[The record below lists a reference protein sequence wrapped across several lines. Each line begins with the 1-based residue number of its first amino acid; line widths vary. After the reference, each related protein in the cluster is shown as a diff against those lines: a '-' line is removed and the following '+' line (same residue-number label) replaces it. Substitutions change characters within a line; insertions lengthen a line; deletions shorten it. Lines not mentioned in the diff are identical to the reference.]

1 MGNKKQE
8 VHLVDTLPDL
18 TPEDIRDRLLGHIKY
33 TCYKD
38 WRTATDFNKYTALV
52 YVARD
57 LTATRMIATQR
68 HYLDQGV
75 KRLYYLSM
83 EFLMGQ
89 LLRNQLTSLGV
100 LDITRRA
107 LASLD
112 LDLDALCDQEP
123 DTGLGNGGLGR
134 LAACFLDS
142 LATQQYPGYGYGL
155 RYEHGMF
162 KQEFDDG
169 WQVEKPD
176 DWLKFGDPWDV
187 VRPEYTVPVLL
198 YGRMDRASG
207 SGRRR
212 RETWVDWQMIEGV
225 PHDLTL
231 PGFRCNTVNI
241 LRLWES
247 RAAEGFR
254 IDVFNRG
261 EYVKAVESENWAE
274 TVTKVLYPSDSVY
287 AGRELRLVQE
297 YFLCACAVRD
307 ILRRFQKNNRDW
319 SSFARKTAIHL
330 NDTHPALAIVEL
342 MRFFVDETDLP
353 FDTAWDITVRT
364 FAFTNHTLLPEA
376 IERWPVEL
384 LEKVLPRHLDLIY
397 QINHRFLQRVEA
409 RFPGDPDTLRDLSL
423 IEEGVHKQVRMTNLA
438 VIGSHSTNGVSELHS
453 SLIRSRLLPRFVEM
467 WPERFNN
474 KTNGITHRR
483 WLLQSNPRL
492 AEAITRRIGDGWML
506 DLDRIREI
514 EPLADEAAF
523 RDEFLEIKKENKIRL
538 AALVRRLC
546 NEIISPESLF
556 DVQIKRLHEYKRQ
569 LLNALHIL
577 ALYRRIKADPG
588 REMVPRTFIFGA
600 KAAPSYHVAKRIIKF
615 INAMG
620 RTINQDPDVEGRLKV
635 VFLPD
640 YRVSLAEA
648 IVPAADLSEQ
658 ISTAGMEASGT
669 GNMKLSLNGALTI
682 GTWDGATIEIAEEVG
697 LENIFIFGH
706 RAEEILALR
715 ASGTYRPADRI
726 AADPELAGVLEGL
739 RDNSFVPGQPDL
751 FSEIHYALT
760 EGGDYWF
767 HLADFRSYVNT
778 QERVSERY
786 RDPQAWA
793 RTAILNMARMGKFSS
808 DRTIRQ
814 YADEIWGIRPVPIH
828 LSNGNG
834 NGHPGPA

>member
-1 MGNKKQE
+1 
-8 VHLVDTLPDL
+8 
-18 TPEDIRDRLLGHIKY
+18 
-33 TCYKD
+33 
-38 WRTATDFNKYTALV
+38 
-52 YVARD
+52 
-57 LTATRMIATQR
+57 
-68 HYLDQGV
+68 
-75 KRLYYLSM
+75 
-83 EFLMGQ
+83 
-89 LLRNQLTSLGV
+89 
-100 LDITRRA
+100 
-107 LASLD
+107 
-112 LDLDALCDQEP
+112 
-123 DTGLGNGGLGR
+123 
-134 LAACFLDS
+134 
-142 LATQQYPGYGYGL
+142 
-155 RYEHGMF
+155 
-162 KQEFDDG
+162 
-169 WQVEKPD
+169 
-176 DWLKFGDPWDV
+176 
-187 VRPEYTVPVLL
+187 
-198 YGRMDRASG
+198 
-207 SGRRR
+207 
-212 RETWVDWQMIEGV
+212 
-225 PHDLTL
+225 
-231 PGFRCNTVNI
+231 
-241 LRLWES
+241 
-247 RAAEGFR
+247 
-254 IDVFNRG
+254 
-261 EYVKAVESENWAE
+261 
-274 TVTKVLYPSDSVY
+274 
-287 AGRELRLVQE
+287 
-297 YFLCACAVRD
+297 
-307 ILRRFQKNNRDW
+307 
-319 SSFARKTAIHL
+319 
-330 NDTHPALAIVEL
+330 
-342 MRFFVDETDLP
+342 
-353 FDTAWDITVRT
+353 
-364 FAFTNHTLLPEA
+364 
-376 IERWPVEL
+376 
-384 LEKVLPRHLDLIY
+384 
-397 QINHRFLQRVEA
+397 VEA
-409 RFPGDPDTLRDLSL
+409 RFPGDPATLRDLSL

-778 QERVSERY
+778 QERVSELY

-834 NGHPGPA
+834 NGHPGVHDIEVGL